1 MHTHTIHTHKHTQAM
16 IDVAAS
22 EGWLAVTLS
31 IMALVQMCIQGRWVS
46 DNSLLTLP
54 ILAEEH
60 IDRLN
65 EACSQSRILVGKGL
79 SEVMCLAELVL
90 ATEADEGFVEKALG
104 RSVSR
109 QDLRKVHTCMYNM
122 VHTLTFSLCTL
133 TLRHTH

>member
-1 MHTHTIHTHKHTQAM
+1 M

-79 SEVMCLAELVL
+79 SEVVCLAELVL

-133 TLRHTH
+133 TLRHTY